1 MDIGSGLDSNI
12 LILKRLEFYK
22 NTNKTVIQLPEQLK
36 ERIMLK
42 N

>member
-12 LILKRLEFYK
+12 LTLKRLEFYK
-22 NTNKTVIQLPEQLK
+22 NTNKIATQLPEQLK
-36 ERIMLK
+36 EKIMLK